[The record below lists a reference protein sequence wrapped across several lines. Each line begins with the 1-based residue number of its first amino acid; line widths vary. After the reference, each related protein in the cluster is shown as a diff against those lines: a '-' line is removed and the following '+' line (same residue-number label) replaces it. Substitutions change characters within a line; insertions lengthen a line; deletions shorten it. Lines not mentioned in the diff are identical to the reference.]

1 MFFWNT
7 LAGKGLILYLKHIKT
22 ISFSGITKD
31 PAIYNSFPV
40 IPNPAKYNQKK
51 HWTWSQK
58 NLAEVPASNL
68 LAYLIY
74 DKLIY
79 LFKP

>member
-1 MFFWNT
+1 MSINFKMDKHEVAYLCNR
-7 LAGKGLILYLKHIKT
+7 ILFGPKKEVLT
-22 ISFSGITKD
+22 Q
-31 PAIYNSFPV
+31 
-40 IPNPAKYNQKK
+40 PNPAKYNQKK

-58 NLAEVPASNL
+58 NLVEVPASNL